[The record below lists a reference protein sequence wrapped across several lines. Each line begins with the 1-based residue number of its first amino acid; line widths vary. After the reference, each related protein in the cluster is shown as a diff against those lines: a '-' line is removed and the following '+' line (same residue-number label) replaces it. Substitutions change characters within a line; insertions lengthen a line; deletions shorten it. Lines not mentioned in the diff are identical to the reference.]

1 MSGVGWVPAHYRFL
15 TEEIKRYGR
24 EQSDQR
30 LGRMPVLIVEVW
42 RFLTDPQNQFL
53 LETRR
58 YVVLCAVAIGLAM
71 AVGIPLSVLVSPQ
84 PLLSFLAV
92 NLSGLGR
99 AIPTIAFLA
108 AALPY
113 LGIGFK
119 PSVVALMVLG
129 IPPILLNTV
138 AGLRGVDPAVID
150 AARGMGMT
158 RLQILTR
165 VQIPLIL
172 PVIAAGVRTSAVQI
186 VATAPL
192 AAIIGGGGY
201 GDYILA
207 GINLF
212 DTTELL
218 AGAIPVALL
227 ALLVEIALGAAQRA
241 LTPSGLR
248 ALESREPVTR
258 PVQAGAGA

>member
-1 MSGVGWVPAHYRFL
+1 VGGSSLHC
-15 TEEIKRYGR
+15 
-24 EQSDQR
+24 SDK
-30 LGRMPVLIVEVW
+30 GSMPVLIIEIL
-42 RFLTDPQNQFL
+42 RFITNPQNDFL
-53 LETRR
+53 GETQR
-58 YVVLCAVAIGLAM
+58 YVVLCAVSIALAM
-71 AVGIPLSVLVSPQ
+71 AIGIPLAIIVSPQ
-84 PLLSFLAV
+84 PVLAFIAV

-113 LGIGFK
+113 LGVGFK
-119 PSVVALMVLG
+119 PAAVALTVLG

-158 RLQILTR
+158 RVQILTR

-172 PVIAAGVRTSAVQI
+172 PVVAAGVRTSAVQI

-207 GINLF
+207 GIDLL
-212 DTTELL
+212 DTTQLL
-218 AGAIPVALL
+218 AGAIPVAIL
-227 ALLVEIALGAAQRA
+227 ALLVEVALGATQRA

-248 ALESREPVTR
+248 VAEVHETALTV
-258 PVQAGAGA
+258 VKAGAEA